1 MSIYVRD
8 AAGSRKKIGGVGL
21 PGPAATINGVNTLT
35 VTGGRNIDLEQSGT
49 DLTVHALVPGQNLLR
64 NADFRQPVNRN
75 GRGEYVGSWSW
86 AIDGWTVVDQSKLAV
101 KDGYLHFSFSKLNPW
116 FLAQTAGV
124 GVADGD
130 TYTFSV
136 FYKSDCKVR
145 LVLDFLQ
152 GGQSIGTLRYS
163 DLQPSSTWTMGAIT
177 FSTAEV
183 GSYEKIHAIMQAM
196 DMADVSE
203 TVDLI
208 AAKLELGSQQTLARQ
223 NAEGAWELIDPPNYD
238 LQYALCSQY
247 SATTGE
253 WVGSQHSN
261 PNLLDNPNFAIW
273 QRYPNGEFT
282 GVPNGTYIADRFTI
296 TSSNGSIQ
304 SKIARVDGGGIKNL
318 SGPPSVIFQRIEN
331 AAQYNGMVL
340 TRSFLYEFD
349 VKVRLESRTS
359 IAEDWTD
366 TTDVLGTAERQAWI
380 MEGETLLAAKLELGP
395 VQTLAHQD
403 ASGNWV
409 LNDPPPNKALELLK
423 CQRYFCKFSGTA
435 AGVRY
440 QDQPAVVCY
449 VPTPAA
455 MRIDPAIIQD
465 ANTTSLVY
473 MDNDMDTV
481 TSATVLQRGP
491 AGIQLRIPT
500 TKAAGNHIANVHL
513 EISLSADL

>member
-177 FSTAEV
+177 FSAAEV

-273 QRYPNGEFT
+273 QRYPNGEF
-282 GVPNGTYIADRFTI
+282 I
-296 TSSNGSIQ
+296 GSIQ

-318 SGPPSVIFQRIEN
+318 SGPPCVIFQRIEN

-349 VKVRLESRTS
+349 GKVRLESRTS

-435 AGVRY
+435 AGIRY